1 MASIH
6 LIRNDPK
13 LPQIK
18 PVEPGSDLFQS
29 GYWLISEAKSEALKG
44 AKIFFHEKQSEP
56 SFFGGEIIDFQKA
69 PMGEYAGRIIFI
81 FKPDPACKG
90 VKTPKDGWAQEMKIV
105 L

>member
-18 PVEPGSDLFQS
+18 PVEPGSDVFQS
-29 GYWLISEAKSEALKG
+29 GYWVISDSKAEALKG
-44 AKIFFHEKQSEP
+44 GKIFFHVKKAEP
-56 SFFGGEIIDFQKA
+56 SFFGGEITGFQKVA
-69 PMGEYAGRIIFI
+69 AGEYAGRIIFI
-81 FKPDPACKG
+81 FKPDPVCME
-90 VKTPKDGWAQEMKIV
+90 VKTPKDGLSQEMKLV

>member
-1 MASIH
+1 MGAIH

-29 GYWLISEAKSEALKG
+29 GYWVISESTAEALKG
-44 AKIFFHEKQSEP
+44 GAIFFHEKRSEP
-56 SFFGGEIIDFQKA
+56 SFFGGEIMGFQKVVA
-69 PMGEYAGRIIFI
+69 GEYAGRIIFT
-81 FKPDPACKG
+81 FKSNLSCKG
-90 VKTPKDGWAQEMKIV
+90 VKTPRNGWSQEMKLV

>member
-29 GYWLISEAKSEALKG
+29 GYWLVSEAKAEALKSG
-44 AKIFFHEKQSEP
+44 KIFFHEKQSEP
-56 SFFGGEIIDFQKA
+56 SFFGGEITGIQRVTA
-69 PMGEYAGRIIFI
+69 GEYAGRIIFI

-90 VKTPKDGWAQEMKIV
+90 VKTPREGWAQEMKIV